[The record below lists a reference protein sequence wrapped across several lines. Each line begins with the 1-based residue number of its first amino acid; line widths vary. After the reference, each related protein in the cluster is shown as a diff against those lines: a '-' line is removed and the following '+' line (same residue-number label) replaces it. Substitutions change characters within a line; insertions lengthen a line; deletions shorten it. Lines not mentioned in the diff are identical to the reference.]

1 MSHSASADDLSFDSA
16 TQIHARGD
24 GAATEEATTEEAT
37 TEEASA
43 PRAVFDVAVHPLW
56 TVGDKPN
63 GGYLLA
69 LLGRAAAEC
78 LRRGGEPA
86 LDPISATVTYLAAP
100 SLSAAEVHTTV
111 LRRGRTASHVR
122 AVLIQSARTMVD
134 AVFVMG
140 TLSPGGVPRYSDIPR
155 LDIPAP
161 ELSFRPPPT
170 TPDGVKVGVL
180 QTTDL
185 RLDPAAVPFAPQP
198 LDAGPPTAELRGWV
212 RFADGTEPDARALL
226 YFVDAIPPATLRIG
240 STGWVPTLSMSV
252 YVRAQPAPGW
262 LGIRFVA
269 HLVAAGMVDET
280 CTLWDSTGRVVAQAT
295 QLARLRFPDERR

>member
-1 MSHSASADDLSFDSA
+1 MSDSASVDDLSFDSA
-16 TQIHARGD
+16 TQIQARRD
-24 GAATEEATTEEAT
+24 SATTEAAS
-37 TEEASA
+37 TEGAA
-43 PRAVFDVAVHPLW
+43 PEGAVFDVTVHPLW

-78 LRRGGEPA
+78 LHRAGEPA

-100 SLSAAEVHTTV
+100 ALSAAEVHTTV

-134 AVFVMG
+134 VVFVMG
-140 TLSPGGVPRYSDIPR
+140 TLTPGGVPRYSDIRP
-155 LDIPAP
+155 LDIPPP
-161 ELSFRPPPT
+161 ELSFRPPAT
-170 TPDGVKVGVL
+170 TPDGIKVGVL

-185 RLDPAAVPFAPQP
+185 RLDPATVPFAPQP

-212 RFADGTEPDARALL
+212 RFADGTEPDAGALL

-262 LGIRFVA
+262 LGIRFIA
-269 HLVAAGMVDET
+269 HLVEAGMVDES
-280 CTLWDSTGRVVAQAT
+280 CTLWDSTGQVVAQAT
-295 QLARLRFPDERR
+295 QLARLRFPDERSR

>member
-1 MSHSASADDLSFDSA
+1 MSHSASVDDLSFDQA
-16 TQIHARGD
+16 TLVR
-24 GAATEEATTEEAT
+24 
-37 TEEASA
+37 
-43 PRAVFDVAVHPLW
+43 PRAGGGANTSIFDVAIHPLW

-78 LRRGGEPA
+78 LRPDGQPS
-86 LDPISATVTYLAAP
+86 LDPVSATITFLAAP
-100 SLSAAEVHTTV
+100 ALSSAEIQTSI

-122 AVLIQSARTMVD
+122 AVLVQAGRTLVD

-140 TLSPGGVPRYSDIPR
+140 AVARRAVPRYNDLQP

-161 ELSFRPPPT
+161 ELCVRVPSV
-170 TPDGVKVGVL
+170 TPDGLVVGVM

-185 RLDPAAVPFAPQP
+185 RLDPATAPFAPKP
-198 LDAGPPTAELRGWV
+198 PDAGPPKAELRGWV
-212 RFADGTEPDARALL
+212 RFADGTEPDPPALL

-240 STGWVPTLSMSV
+240 STGWVPTLSMSA

-262 LGIRFVA
+262 LGIRFTA

-280 CTLWDSTGRVVAQAT
+280 CTLWDSTGVVVAQAT
-295 QLARLRFPDERR
+295 QLARLRFPDEVH